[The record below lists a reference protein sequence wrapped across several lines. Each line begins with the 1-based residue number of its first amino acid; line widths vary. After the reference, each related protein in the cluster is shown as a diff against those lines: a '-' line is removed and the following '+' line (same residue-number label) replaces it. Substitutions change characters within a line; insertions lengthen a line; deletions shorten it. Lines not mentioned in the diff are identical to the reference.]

1 METMQT
7 QNNINKDKF
16 YGDQSNIFN
25 LMTKKY
31 FIIACVSFAIFEV
44 ISILTFIINV
54 YKFKY
59 TDIGKENIKNWE

>member
-1 METMQT
+1 
-7 QNNINKDKF
+7 
-16 YGDQSNIFN
+16 
-25 LMTKKY
+25 MTKKY